1 MSVEK
6 TYIMLKP
13 DAIERRLM
21 GEIITRIEQK
31 GYQISQ
37 AKLMT
42 LDKEIIAAHYAH
54 LTEKDF
60 YPRLE
65 QFMLSGPVF
74 GMVVEGKSAIQG
86 MRALIGPTN
95 FFEAAPGSIRGDFA
109 TDVTYNLIH
118 GSDSSEAAQ
127 DEIQRF
133 F

>member
-21 GEIITRIEQK
+21 GEIITKIEQK

-42 LDKEIIAAHYAH
+42 LDKAIVAAHYAH

-65 QFMLSGPVF
+65 QFMMSGPVF
-74 GMVVEGKSAIQG
+74 GMVVEG
-86 MRALIGPTN
+86 
-95 FFEAAPGSIRGDFA
+95 EAAPGTIRGDFA
-109 TDVTYNLIH
+109 TDITYNLIH
-118 GSDSSEAAQ
+118 GSDSPEAAH

-133 F
+133 FGA